1 MYDIERA
8 IYEYEP
14 NVNMKP
20 QIKITHSLFAPMTQ
34 I

>member
-1 MYDIERA
+1 MYDIEGA

-14 NVNMKP
+14 IVNMKP
-20 QIKITHSLFAPMTQ
+20 QIKITHTLFAPVIQ